1 MIRFFRHD
9 MEDTDRFVVTLELV
23 PGAKSISR
31 TVDTVMG
38 MAKDA
43 YTDGRIS
50 AVSIT
55 DNPGGNPSLSPDV
68 LGNEIFKLGMDVIV
82 HFTCRDTNRV
92 GIESRALQLAMM
104 GMKNILALT
113 GDYSGEGFGGRGAPV
128 FDLDSVNLTCMLSIL
143 SKRLYED
150 GDPEDFFIG
159 CAVSPFKITQ
169 GECFAQYAKLC
180 KKTASGA
187 RFAITQ
193 LGYDAGKFQELL
205 LIQKKMGVNIPTL
218 GSLYY
223 LTPRNAGI
231 MNDGNVPGAVVTDR
245 LRAMVE
251 KEWADPREGKKAAIE
266 RTARLG
272 AVLKGLG
279 YRGIHI
285 GGIQRNFD
293 TVGKILDRME
303 EIQPR
308 WKEFVPDFDLPQP
321 SGVYFFKK
329 NPATGLLDES
339 RKAKKRPPPK
349 TRKRFFKLMQDTHDL
364 LFSFDSPL
372 SGLMKRLCLWADR
385 HPLSRLFFET
395 SEDAVKK
402 LLLNCQ
408 KCGDCGIV
416 HIAFLCPESQC
427 PKHIRNGACGG
438 SHNGMC
444 EVYPDRRCI
453 WFRAYNRLASV
464 NKEHEMAAGCIPPR
478 MWELNRS
485 SSWINFHLKR
495 DHQSAATE
503 ITRFCSAISC
513 TLNMERDSNDNE
525 SIK

>member
-1 MIRFFRHD
+1 
-9 MEDTDRFVVTLELV
+9 MEDPNRFVTTLELV
-23 PGAKSISR
+23 PGSESISR

-43 YTDGRIS
+43 YSDGRIS

-55 DNPGGNPSLSPDV
+55 DNPGGNPSLAPDV
-68 LGNEIFKLGMDVIV
+68 LGNDIFKLGMDVIV

-128 FDLDSVNLTCMLSIL
+128 FDLDSVNLTCMLSML
-143 SKRLYED
+143 SRRLEED
-150 GDPEDFFIG
+150 GDPEDFFVG
-159 CAVSPFKITQ
+159 CAVSPFKATR

-180 KKTASGA
+180 KKTSSGA

-205 LIQKKMGVNIPTL
+205 LMQKKMGIQIPTL
-218 GSLYY
+218 GSLYH
-223 LTPRNAGI
+223 LTPRIAGI
-231 MNDGNVPGAVVTDR
+231 MNSGQVPGAVVTNR
-245 LRAMVE
+245 LRTMIE
-251 KEWADPREGKKAAIE
+251 KEWTGQKEGKKAAIE

-272 AVLKGLG
+272 AVLKGIG

-285 GGIQRNFD
+285 GGIQRNFH
-293 TVGKILDRME
+293 TVGKVLDRME
-303 EIQPR
+303 EIAPR
-308 WKEFVPDFDLPQP
+308 WKEFISDFDQPQHN
-321 SGVYFFKK
+321 GIYFFEK
-329 NPATGLLDES
+329 NPETGLPDEN
-339 RKAKKRPPPK
+339 REAKNKPLPR
-349 TRKRFFKLMQDTHDL
+349 TRKRLFNLMQDTHDL
-364 LFSFDSPL
+364 FFSFDSPL
-372 SGLMKRLCLWADR
+372 AGLLKTLCFRVDR
-385 HPLSRLFFET
+385 YPLSRLLFET
-395 SEDAVKK
+395 GEDGAKK

-416 HIAFLCPESQC
+416 HVAFICPESQC

-444 EVYPDRRCI
+444 EVFPDKRCI
-453 WFRAYNRLASV
+453 WFRAYNRLAGA
-464 NKEHEMAAGCIPPR
+464 NREEEMATGCIPPR

-485 SSWINFHLKR
+485 SSWINFHLGR

-503 ITRFCSAISC
+503 ITRFCSTVSC
-513 TLNMERDSNDNE
+513 ALAPDPGEDKRKRKLFRE
-525 SIK
+525 I